1 MRNEPSKAAVGAW
14 IRLMRAQQ
22 KALLKVE
29 RAFRR
34 AGLPTYAWY
43 DALWQ
48 LDQAGDDGLRP
59 REIEQQVLIAQSN
72 ISRLIDRMEA
82 EDVVARLP
90 HAQDG
95 RGQIVVITEKGR
107 ALRKRMWPIYAEI
120 IGEIVS
126 SNVSDREAASLSGAA
141 GPIDRERGVIENS
154 GFRRGL
160 MLRRQADVMSP

>member
-1 MRNEPSKAAVGAW
+1 MNEPSKAAVGAW

-29 RAFRR
+29 RAFRK

-48 LDQAGDDGLRP
+48 LEQAGERGLRP

-82 EDVVARLP
+82 EGAVERRP
-90 HAQDG
+90 HTQDG

-107 ALRKRMWPIYAEI
+107 GLRKRMWPVYAELI
-120 IGEIVS
+120 SEIVS
-126 SNVSDREAASLSGAA
+126 SKVSDRDATNLGSLL
-141 GPIDRERGVIENS
+141 DRLIES
-154 GFRRGL
+154 S
-160 MLRRQADVMSP
+160 D

>member
-1 MRNEPSKAAVGAW
+1 MTEPSKAAVGAW

-29 RAFRR
+29 RAFRK

-48 LDQAGDDGLRP
+48 LEQAGERGLRP

-82 EDVVARLP
+82 EGAVERRP
-90 HAQDG
+90 HAEDG
-95 RGQIVVITEKGR
+95 RGQIVVITEKGKGM
-107 ALRKRMWPIYAEI
+107 RKRIWPIYADLI
-120 IGEIVS
+120 S
-126 SNVSDREAASLSGAA
+126 
-141 GPIDRERGVIENS
+141 
-154 GFRRGL
+154 
-160 MLRRQADVMSP
+160 

>member
-1 MRNEPSKAAVGAW
+1 MRSHLTVKLDAIAWICQTDVMANEPSKAAVGAW

-29 RAFRR
+29 RAFRK

-48 LDQAGDDGLRP
+48 LDQAGDDGMRP

-82 EDVVARLP
+82 EDVVMRRP
-90 HAQDG
+90 HPQDG
-95 RGQIVVITEKGR
+95 RGQVVVITEKGR

-120 IGEIVS
+120 ISEIVS
-126 SNVSDREAASLSGAA
+126 SKVSDREAVNLSGLL
-141 GPIDRERGVIENS
+141 DRLIES
-154 GFRRGL
+154 
-160 MLRRQADVMSP
+160 AE